1 MVSVSQPDT
10 EAVSMPINRSAAR
23 QSSIWEQFGPAVT
36 KADDKMLSPTP
47 STKEHADKPFI
58 IRLKTDEGVVQPSGP
73 ASSSKDDFVIKQLKR
88 EAVARQIELLE
99 LRKTVDVN
107 KIIIADLESSIKREQ
122 GDLQGGQD
130 KPAVRTSSLRFGALN
145 NRLQAEIKKHAETTK
160 RLDAAIV
167 DKDKVVAELE
177 ARLQSEAEKHQAAVQ
192 RLDTTIKDKD
202 AVISGFEGRVLTE
215 VAGCY
220 DRIMDLDKAAQAKS
234 EAMTKLEH
242 QSAAQLAEKREEIRE
257 LKEALEKYQSSA
269 ATAHGDKERLS
280 PDERAE
286 FETRIADLTN
296 VVCEQD
302 RLVFGLQEDVAR
314 LMLPDLKHEQD
325 KMLGGPENGVKDEQ
339 ASGPV
344 NGLKD
349 EQASGVLDFETFRQL
364 IAEHYTKTTAL
375 QDQQRTAQTENNNNT
390 NNLNTACASATSTT
404 IAKLEQD
411 LAAKSTMIRQ
421 LEHLALRLE
430 DITIDRE
437 HTIAKLA
444 ADVKTKDVQLGGA
457 IKTNVALSAALAEKD
472 VTTKQLIEAL
482 CIEKDDKAKAL
493 LDALDRAADKK
504 AAKKQQRQEKGQQ
517 QQVPATTTAAAA
529 AATANTTTTTTMN
542 APPLPRRNSVSG
554 NTSVNNRSAYT
565 AAAAAGG
572 GPVIERTIPRD
583 QYIERKRQEIM
594 DKLRPVIIAGAAGV
608 PPHKL
613 WPDTRLPLM
622 PPNWLPSLPPV
633 EQESGASPA
642 ENTKEEKTVAPA
654 QPKLPAEGGLGPRRG
669 PRSGLVWKAQ
679 AK

>member
-10 EAVSMPINRSAAR
+10 AAVSKPTYRSAAR
-23 QSSIWEQFGPAVT
+23 ESSIWEQFGPAVT
-36 KADDKMLSPTP
+36 KTDDKMPSPTH
-47 STKEHADKPFI
+47 STKEITDKPFKI
-58 IRLKTDEGVVQPSGP
+58 KLKTDEGVIQPSGP
-73 ASSSKDDFVIKQLKR
+73 AGSSKDDLVIKQLKR

-107 KIIIADLESSIKREQ
+107 KIIIADLESSIEREQ
-122 GDLQGGQD
+122 EDLQGGQD
-130 KPAVRTSSLRFGALN
+130 KPAVRTSTLRFGVLN
-145 NRLQAEIKKHAETTK
+145 NSLQAEIKKHAETTK
-160 RLDAAIV
+160 RLEAVIV

-192 RLDTTIKDKD
+192 RLDATIKDKD

-215 VAGCY
+215 VAGCF
-220 DRIMDLDKAAQAKS
+220 DRIMDLDNAAKAKR
-234 EAMTKLEH
+234 EAMTKLEQ

-257 LKEALEKYQSSA
+257 LKEALEKYQSPA
-269 ATAHGDKERLS
+269 AAAHGDKERLS
-280 PDERAE
+280 LEERAE
-286 FETRIADLTN
+286 LEARIADLTN

-302 RLVFGLQEDVAR
+302 KLVFGLQEDVAR
-314 LMLPDLKHEQD
+314 FMVRDLKHDQD
-325 KMLGGPENGVKDEQ
+325 KMLGEPEQGV
-339 ASGPV
+339 
-344 NGLKD
+344 KD

-364 IAEHYTKTTAL
+364 IAEHYAKTTAL
-375 QDQQRTAQTENNNNT
+375 QDQQRTVQTKNNNNT
-390 NNLNTACASATSTT
+390 NNLNTASASATSTT

-421 LEHLALRLE
+421 LEHLALRLD

-482 CIEKDDKAKAL
+482 CIEKGDKAKTL

-504 AAKKQQRQEKGQQ
+504 AAKKQQRQDKGQQ
-517 QQVPATTTAAAA
+517 QQVPATTTAAA
-529 AATANTTTTTTMN
+529 NTTTVN
-542 APPLPRRNSVSG
+542 APLFPRRNSVSG

-572 GPVIERTIPRD
+572 GTVIERTIPRD
-583 QYIERKRQEIM
+583 EYIERKRQEIM

-608 PPHKL
+608 PAHKL
-613 WPDTRLPLM
+613 WPDTRVPLM

-633 EQESGASPA
+633 EKESGASPA
-642 ENTKEEKTVAPA
+642 EKKEGEEKAVASV
-654 QPKLPAEGGLGPRRG
+654 QPKLPADGGLGPRRG